1 MGENPRPRGR
11 PDPIADPPS
20 PSRLWNLPNF
30 LTMLR
35 LAMVPLFAYLL
46 LVDNGESTTERWL
59 AAMVFVVASATD
71 MADGAIARSRN
82 LVTTFGKVADPIA
95 DKALTG
101 VALIGLSALGDLPW
115 WITIVIL
122 VREVAITLTRFVVIR
137 HGVIP
142 ASRGG
147 KAKTVTQMLAIFLY
161 IIPATGLVA
170 DLREPVMLAAVAL
183 TVVTGVDYVAR
194 AVSLRRNSERT
205 AMKKARRAARG

>member
-1 MGENPRPRGR
+1 M
-11 PDPIADPPS
+11 ADPPS

-59 AAMVFVVASATD
+59 AALVFVVASATD

-161 IIPATGLVA
+161 IIPATGLLA
-170 DLREPVMLAAVAL
+170 DLREPVMLVAVAL
-183 TVVTGVDYVAR
+183 TVVTGVDYVVR
-194 AVSLRRNSERT
+194 AVNLRRSSERT
-205 AMKKARRAARG
+205 AMKKARRAARR

>member
-1 MGENPRPRGR
+1 MDDNPRGRGR

-35 LAMVPLFAYLL
+35 LAMVPLFGYLL
-46 LVDNGESTTERWL
+46 LVDDGQSTTERWL
-59 AAMVFVVASATD
+59 AALVFAVASATD

-82 LVTTFGKVADPIA
+82 LVTTFGKIADPIA

-101 VALIGLSALGDLPW
+101 VALIGLSYLGELPW
-115 WITIVIL
+115 WVTIVIL
-122 VREVAITLTRFVVIR
+122 VREVTITVTRFTVIR

-147 KAKTVTQMLAIFLY
+147 KAKTVAQMLGILLY
-161 IIPATGLVA
+161 VIPAGGALAAIEWSVMLVA
-170 DLREPVMLAAVAL
+170 VVL
-183 TVVTGVDYVAR
+183 TVITGVDYIVR
-194 AVSLRRNSERT
+194 AVRLRKDSERT
-205 AMKKARRAARG
+205 AMKQARRAAGR